1 MTITILNTSE
11 KLDLSTDAKLNIETA
26 SPIFSNASSMSLPL
40 SLPLTDNNRRALNY
54 PDVLNIYDTNT
65 EAIRTIPDMQV
76 VVRCGVWQ
84 QVATMSISS
93 CSETAVEAT
102 LYFHASNIWSKIE
115 DMTLPQAMAGLYYGT
130 KPPAGANLNI
140 YRQNLFNALSE
151 DYRTYPTFIDKREDD
166 HYQGEISYQEWEQ
179 QLSERADWFQTR
191 DFVMATVHTQDGWLN
206 DISFPG
212 SLKSTTDY
220 KYITAFLR
228 LDFVLHKIFE
238 KAGYSLT
245 IDFDSYPD
253 DEDYGSFFAYQ
264 WHSIIVLNNT
274 MDALYPGCMYYSS
287 LVPDISCK
295 EFLLAVSAQFG
306 CAFIFQPDGSYK
318 MQFTQKALSQPT
330 GKQVTQFSGL
340 QAAFNAS
347 PDFVPADN
355 LEKISRAQIIF
366 EKLPQTY
373 YDDHYDSG
381 HGGYDLYPKIHA
393 VSMEGVCQR
402 TTTSITDGDDSTKET
417 KCPLLFVSMDF
428 AIIFVTEYDQQ
439 ERPHYFTSS
448 YPALRKPYIEYYDF
462 EQGQG
467 YLPDISRDLVPW
479 HFAELEGLFV
489 HLNEAYNTII
499 ESCDKI
505 TITRMLSTNEV
516 ANYDFTQPYIIK
528 NRLCWPSKIQYEL
541 EEAEMQQVTIELIT
555 SHKIIR

>member
-1 MTITILNTSE
+1 
-11 KLDLSTDAKLNIETA
+11 
-26 SPIFSNASSMSLPL
+26 MSLPL

-130 KPPAGANLNI
+130 KPPAGADLNI

-151 DYRTYPTFIDKREDD
+151 DFRTYQTLYDMRE
-166 HYQGEISYQEWEQ
+166 YELNQGEISYQEWEQ
-179 QLSERADWFQTR
+179 QLLARSEWFQTR
-191 DFVMATVHTQDGWLN
+191 DFVMAPVHTSDGWLN
-206 DISFPG
+206 DIWTPF
-212 SLKSTTDY
+212 SLKRTTDY

-253 DEDYGSFFAYQ
+253 DENYGSFFAYQ

-306 CAFIFQPDGSYK
+306 CAFIYQPDGSYK
-318 MQFTQKALSQPT
+318 MQFSEKILSRQISKPI
-330 GKQVTQFSGL
+330 TQFSNL
-340 QAAFNAS
+340 KVAFNAS
-347 PDFVPADN
+347 PDFAQADN
-355 LEKISRAQIIF
+355 LEKLTKAQIIY
-366 EKLPQTY
+366 ENLPETM
-373 YDDHYDSG
+373 YDNNYSSG
-381 HGGYDLYPKIHA
+381 HEGLDQYPKIHT

-402 TTTSITDGDDSTKET
+402 TTTSAINGDDSTKDT

-428 AIIFVTEYDQQ
+428 PIIEVTEYDQQ
-439 ERPHYFTSS
+439 ERPHYYTKS

-462 EQGQG
+462 VQGQ
-467 YLPDISRDLVPW
+467 YHTEDISRDLIAW
-479 HFAELEGLFV
+479 RFAELEGLFV

-505 TITRMLSTNEV
+505 TITRMLTTNEV